1 MFTVRDGGRTYIA
14 IDLKSFYASV
24 ECVARG
30 LDPLTTHLIVADPT
44 RTEKTICLAVTPALK
59 AYGIS
64 GRARL
69 FEVVEKAREVN
80 IGREHDF
87 GAPLSGEAT
96 DSKVLASHPEMA
108 LGYLVA
114 PPRMAE
120 YVDCSRR
127 IYEIY
132 LKYVSK
138 EDIHVYSIDEVFIDA
153 TDYIKLYK
161 LSAHELAMKMMKDV
175 LSETGV
181 TATCGIGTNMYLC
194 KIAMDIVAK
203 HMEPDEDGVRIAEID
218 EYDYRRLLWD
228 HEPITDFWRV
238 GHGIA
243 SRLARLGIHTMGD
256 IALAS
261 VGKFGGGIN
270 ENMLYELFGVN
281 AELLIDHAWGYEPAM
296 IADVK
301 AYRPMSESISSGQVL
316 KEPYEWKKARLIVKE
331 MTDLLA
337 LDLVEKGL
345 VTDKIVLTI
354 CYDSENLKDP
364 AKAASYKG
372 PVVRDYYGRPAPQHA
387 HGTENLEFKTSSSRL
402 LVAAMMR
409 LYDRITDRNLTVRR
423 INIGAMMLDSEEHA
437 GEASVSSG
445 YTQIDMF
452 TDYATIE
459 LERQQ
464 RDEDLRKE
472 KQVQQTI
479 IDLKKRF
486 GKNAV
491 IKGMNLEE
499 GSTAQERNGQIGGHK
514 A

>member
-1 MFTVRDGGRTYIA
+1 MTDGGRTYIA

-30 LDPLTTHLIVADPT
+30 LDPLTTHLVVADPT

-69 FEVVEKAREVN
+69 FEVVEKVREVN
-80 IGREHDF
+80 IGREQEL
-87 GAPLSGEAT
+87 GSPLTGEAT
-96 DSKVLASHPEMA
+96 DSKILASHPEMA

-161 LSAHELAMKMMKDV
+161 LTAHELAMKMMKDV

-218 EYDYRRLLWD
+218 EYDYRRLLWG

-243 SRLARLGIHTMGD
+243 SRLARLGIYTMGD

-337 LDLVEKGL
+337 LDLVDKGL

-364 AKAASYKG
+364 AKAARYKG

-409 LYDRITDRNLTVRR
+409 LFDRITDRNLTVRR
-423 INIGAMMLDSEEHA
+423 INIGAMMLDTEDHA

-445 YTQIDMF
+445 FTQIDMF

>member
-1 MFTVRDGGRTYIA
+1 LKDGNRTFIA

-30 LDPLTTHLIVADPT
+30 LDPLTAHLVVADPT
-44 RTEKTICLAVTPALK
+44 RTEKTICLAVSPALK

-69 FEVVEKAREVN
+69 FEVLERLREVN
-80 IGREHDF
+80 IGRERAY
-87 GAPLSGEAT
+87 GAPLTGEAK
-96 DSKVLASHPEMA
+96 DSRELEGHPEKEV
-108 LGYLVA
+108 GFITA

-120 YVDCSRR
+120 YVACSTK
-127 IYEIY
+127 IYGIY

-138 EDIHVYSIDEVFIDA
+138 EDVLVYSIDEVFIDA
-153 TDYIKLYK
+153 TDYMNLYNV
-161 LSAHELAMKMMKDV
+161 SAHELAMMMMKDV
-175 LSETGV
+175 LSQTGV

-203 HMEPDEDGVRIAEID
+203 HMEPDEDGVRIASID
-218 EYDYRRLLWD
+218 EQDYRRLLWD
-228 HEPITDFWRV
+228 HTPITDFWRV

-243 SRLARLGIHTMGD
+243 ARLEQYGIFTMGD
-256 IALAS
+256 IALCSAGLMS
-261 VGKFGGGIN
+261 GGVN
-270 ENMLYELFGVN
+270 EDTLYDLFGVN
-281 AELLIDHAWGYEPAM
+281 AELLIDHAWGYEPCTMAC
-296 IADVK
+296 AK
-301 AYRPMSESISSGQVL
+301 AYRPQTSSLSSGQVL

-331 MTDLLA
+331 MTDLLS
-337 LDLVEKGL
+337 LDLVDKGL
-345 VTDKIVLTI
+345 VTDKLVLTI
-354 CYDSENLKDP
+354 SYDSENLKDP
-364 AKAASYKG
+364 ARAARYKG
-372 PVVRDYYGRPAPQHA
+372 PVVRDHYGRPAPQHA
-387 HGTENLEFKTSSSRL
+387 HGTENLEFKTSSSKMM
-402 LVAAMMR
+402 VAAVMR
-409 LYDRITDRNLTVRR
+409 LFDRIVDRNLTVRR
-423 INIGAMMLDSEEHA
+423 INIAAMMLETEDHE
-437 GEASVSSG
+437 GESSGTSG

-459 LERQQ
+459 SEQKK
-464 RDEDLRKE
+464 RDEELRRE

-499 GSTAQERNGQIGGHK
+499 GSTAIERNGQIGGHK

>member
-1 MFTVRDGGRTYIA
+1 MADGKRTYIA

-30 LDPLTTHLIVADPT
+30 LDPLTAHLVVADPT
-44 RTEKTICLAVTPALK
+44 RTEKTICLAVSPALK

-69 FEVVEKAREVN
+69 FEVLERLREVN
-80 IGREHDF
+80 IGREKDY
-87 GAPLSGEAT
+87 GAPLAGEST
-96 DSKVLASHPEMA
+96 DAKDLLEHPENA
-108 LGYLVA
+108 VGFITA

-120 YVDCSRR
+120 YVACSTR
-127 IYEIY
+127 IYQTY

-138 EDIHVYSIDEVFIDA
+138 EDVLVYSIDEVFIDA
-153 TDYIKLYK
+153 TDYINLYK
-161 LSAHELAMKMMKDV
+161 VTAHELAMTMMKDV
-175 LSETGV
+175 LRETGV

-203 HMEPDEDGVRIAEID
+203 HMEPDEDGVRIASID
-218 EYDYRRLLWD
+218 EHDYRELLWD

-243 SRLARLGIHTMGD
+243 ARLAQYGIHTMGD
-256 IALAS
+256 IALCSA
-261 VGKFGGGIN
+261 GLLPGGVN
-270 ENMLYELFGVN
+270 EKTLYDLFGVN
-281 AELLIDHAWGYEPAM
+281 AELLIDHAWGYEPCTMSDARS
-296 IADVK
+296 
-301 AYRPMSESISSGQVL
+301 YRPQTSSLSSGQVL

-337 LDLVEKGL
+337 LDLVDKGL

-354 CYDSENLKDP
+354 CYDNENLSDP
-364 AKAASYKG
+364 KKAALYKG
-372 PVVRDYYGRPAPQHA
+372 PVTRDYYGRAVPQHA
-387 HGTENLEFKTSSSRL
+387 HGTENLEFKTSSSKM
-402 LVAAMMR
+402 LVAAAMR
-409 LYDRITDRNLTVRR
+409 LYDRITDKNLTVRR
-423 INIGAMMLDSEEHA
+423 INIAAMLLETEDHEGESSSSA
-437 GEASVSSG
+437 GF
-445 YTQIDMF
+445 TQIDMF

-459 LERQQ
+459 QEKKNREEELQ
-464 RDEDLRKE
+464 KE

-479 IDLKKRF
+479 LDLKKRF

-499 GSTAQERNGQIGGHK
+499 GSTAIERNGQIGGHK

>member
-1 MFTVRDGGRTYIA
+1 MQDEKRTYIA

-30 LDPLTTHLIVADPT
+30 LDPLTAHLVVADPT
-44 RTEKTICLAVTPALK
+44 RTEKTICLAVSPALK

-69 FEVVEKAREVN
+69 FEVLERLSEVN
-80 IGREHDF
+80 IGREKEY
-87 GAPLSGEAT
+87 GAPLAGEST
-96 DSKVLASHPEMA
+96 DSVDLESHPENA
-108 LGYLVA
+108 VGFITA

-120 YVDCSRR
+120 YVECSTK
-127 IYEIY
+127 IYGIY

-138 EDIHVYSIDEVFIDA
+138 EDVLVYSIDEVFIDA
-153 TDYIKLYK
+153 TDYMKLYHVT
-161 LSAHELAMKMMKDV
+161 AHELAMMMMKDV
-175 LSETGV
+175 LHETGV

-203 HMEPDEDGVRIAEID
+203 HMEADEDGVRIASID

-228 HEPITDFWRV
+228 HEPLTDFWRV

-243 SRLARLGIHTMGD
+243 SRLAQYGIRTMGD
-256 IALAS
+256 IALCSA
-261 VGKFGGGIN
+261 GKFPGGVT
-270 ENMLYELFGVN
+270 EDLLYELFGVN
-281 AELLIDHAWGYEPAM
+281 AELLIDHAWGYEPCTMNDARS
-296 IADVK
+296 
-301 AYRPMSESISSGQVL
+301 YRPQTSSLSSGQVL

-337 LDLVEKGL
+337 LDLVDKGL

-354 CYDSENLKDP
+354 GYDVSNLSDP
-364 AKAASYKG
+364 KKAARYKG
-372 PVVRDYYGRPAPQHA
+372 PVHRDHYGRPVPQHA
-387 HGTENLEFKTSSSRL
+387 HGTENLDFKTSSSKM
-402 LVAAMMR
+402 LVAAAMN
-409 LYDRITDRNLTVRR
+409 LFDRIADKDLTVRR
-423 INIGAMMLDSEEHA
+423 INIAAMLLESEDHE
-437 GEASVSSG
+437 GEASGSSG

-459 LERQQ
+459 SDKKK
-464 RDEDLRKE
+464 RDEELRKE

-479 IDLKKRF
+479 LDLKKRF

-499 GSTAQERNGQIGGHK
+499 GSTAIERNGQIGGHK